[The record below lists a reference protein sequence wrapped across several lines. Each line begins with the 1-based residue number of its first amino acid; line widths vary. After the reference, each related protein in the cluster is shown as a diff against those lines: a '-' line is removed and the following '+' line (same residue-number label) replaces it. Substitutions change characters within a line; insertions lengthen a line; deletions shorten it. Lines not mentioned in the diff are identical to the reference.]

1 MQLASDEVLL
11 LSFLLWLLLL
21 LQKLV
26 SISLQF
32 HCFSVFGFLFVKQ
45 MKREPP
51 ANIPKNVK
59 RIAPNSGESIN
70 CQVLFCSA
78 DVIAS

>member
-1 MQLASDEVLL
+1 MVVAAVTKI
-11 LSFLLWLLLL
+11 SFNFTT
-21 LQKLV
+21 V
-26 SISLQF
+26 SLF
-32 HCFSVFGFLFVKQ
+32 FGVWVLFVNQ
-45 MKREPP
+45 MKREPT

-59 RIAPNSGESIN
+59 RIAPNSGESKN